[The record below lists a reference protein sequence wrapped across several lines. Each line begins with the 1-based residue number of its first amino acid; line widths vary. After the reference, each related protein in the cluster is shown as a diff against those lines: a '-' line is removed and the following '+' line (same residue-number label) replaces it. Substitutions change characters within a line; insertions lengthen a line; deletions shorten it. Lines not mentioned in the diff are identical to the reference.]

1 MIYKKYF
8 SFNSPACNRSLNCTE
23 WKVMLLFH
31 IIQLPPHIQPQGFHT
46 NHAFSHS
53 KSDISDQGMPSFIKK
68 IFEVTS
74 QKIFYLMKDCFP
86 NGFNCMQYLL
96 IQSSGSFHIRATH
109 WWVQTLLWVFLL
121 LLLLLFLFS
130 LLKSDSSSSHLFP
143 IKIFPPVALVHK
155 RVLNAFSG
163 LGLHSFSLRNSQHAN
178 AEVRAKM
185 RAAYERISQMADRFP
200 ERC

>member
-1 MIYKKYF
+1 
-8 SFNSPACNRSLNCTE
+8 
-23 WKVMLLFH
+23 
-31 IIQLPPHIQPQGFHT
+31 
-46 NHAFSHS
+46 
-53 KSDISDQGMPSFIKK
+53 
-68 IFEVTS
+68 
-74 QKIFYLMKDCFP
+74 MKDCFP

-96 IQSSGSFHIRATH
+96 IQSSGSFHIRPTH

-200 ERC
+200 ERCQKCICVNCQAYFSKMSNVFAASERMFSNCCTFYQEEH